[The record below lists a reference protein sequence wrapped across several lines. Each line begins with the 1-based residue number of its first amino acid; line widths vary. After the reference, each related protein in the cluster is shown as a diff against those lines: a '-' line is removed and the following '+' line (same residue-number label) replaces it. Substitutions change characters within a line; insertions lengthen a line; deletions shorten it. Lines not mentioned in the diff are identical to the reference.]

1 MNTYA
6 EINTIAEFMTIGGAI
21 TGPCKV
27 IGIDMDIN
35 NNTDTDT
42 GTNVAGTKQIV
53 P

>member
-1 MNTYA
+1 M
-6 EINTIAEFMTIGGAI
+6 IMGGAI

-27 IGIDMDIN
+27 IDIDMDIN

-42 GTNVAGTKQIV
+42 GTNVARTKQIV

>member
-1 MNTYA
+1 
-6 EINTIAEFMTIGGAI
+6 MTIGGAI

-27 IGIDMDIN
+27 IDIDMDIN